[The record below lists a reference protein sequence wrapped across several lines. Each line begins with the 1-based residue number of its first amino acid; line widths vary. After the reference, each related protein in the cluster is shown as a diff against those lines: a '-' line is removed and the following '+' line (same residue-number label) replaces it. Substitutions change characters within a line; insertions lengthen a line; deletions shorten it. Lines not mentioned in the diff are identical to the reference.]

1 MSSTTDQIYKK
12 LNTVAQ
18 TVREELRKK
27 GVVIP
32 VKNSD
37 GSIKLENYTIKKE
50 PTGFFTIL
58 DKHGDVVVGQIN
70 LAQSAALMANSLAL
84 GKWLDTGI
92 QRLDREYGYKSF
104 EHTLL
109 EKHASKNLKNN
120 NVDRADMLYTKSKI
134 AKNKVES
141 AKKQILSNFEKLR
154 SIR

>member
-32 VKNSD
+32 VKNSN
-37 GSIKLENYTIKKE
+37 GSIKLENYTIVKQK
-50 PTGFFTIL
+50 TGFFTIF
-58 DKHGDVVVGQIN
+58 DKHGDAVVEKIN

-84 GKWLDTGI
+84 GRWLDTNI
-92 QRLDREYGYKSF
+92 RDLDREYGYKSF
-104 EHTLL
+104 EYELL
-109 EKHASKNLKNN
+109 EKNASKNLKNN
-120 NVDRADMLYTKSKI
+120 NVDRADMLFTKSKI

-141 AKKQILSNFEKLR
+141 AKNQILSNFEKLR